1 MTLLN
6 HNVLYWTFNKNMNND
21 MTNNNEMP
29 KAYEPANIENK
40 WYPLWEER
48 GYFHGEPDPEK
59 KPYSIVIPP
68 PNVTGILHLGHI
80 LNNTLQ
86 DILVRWRKMQGYEVS
101 WFPGTDHAGIA
112 TESKVE
118 KTLRE
123 SGEAGR
129 DDLGRE
135 KFIDKVWSWREEYGG
150 TIIKQLRKLGT
161 ACDWERERFTMDEGL
176 SNAVRKVFV
185 DLYNKGYIY
194 RGQRM
199 INWCPVAKTALSDEE
214 VIYKDV
220 NGKFYHYK
228 YPLSDG
234 SGALEIATT
243 RPETMFGDTAVAVH
257 PDDERY
263 KDLIGKTVDLPLT
276 NRKIP
281 IVADEHADP
290 EKGTG
295 CVKITPG
302 HDPNDFMVGQRH
314 NLDIIS
320 IMNDN
325 GSLNAKCGPEFE
337 GLDRFDARKKCIKM
351 LEEQGL
357 MIKIEDITHAVGYS
371 ERGDV
376 PIETLV
382 SAQWFCN
389 MKELAKP
396 AIEAVQSGKIK
407 FHPERWSKTYDHWME
422 NIQDWCIS
430 RQIWW
435 GHRIPA
441 WYNDET
447 NEIHVGMEEPSD
459 GGKWRQE
466 EDVLDTW
473 FSSWLWPFSVM
484 GWPEKTETLKYFYP
498 TSDLVTGP
506 DIIFFWVARMIMA
519 GCEFMDEIPFKNV
532 YFTSII
538 RDEQGR
544 KLSKSLGNSPDP
556 LDVIDTYGADALR
569 FSIIY
574 IAPVGMDIRYSN
586 EKCELGRN
594 FANKLWNACRFR
606 QMQGSVTE
614 GFRDLS
620 GVDHNKLTADEKW
633 IISWINEAII
643 MTNKSLEDFR
653 FHYAAHEIYELVWS
667 TFCDWFIETSK
678 VRLRG
683 SEEEKQQVLQVLD
696 FVLFKILRLL
706 HPFMPFITEELAH
719 QMGFLNEDQTIMQES
734 YPSPLTEL
742 KIPSIMEKDHDLLD
756 LVEAKFQLV
765 RAGRSLRAD
774 YNIPDGK
781 KISYFIKA
789 VDQKNADFLKNE
801 VDSLKILMTASEIEI
816 SLDDYDVENHGAA
829 PSQIANAGTVYLP
842 LKGLIDI
849 EAELAK
855 LNKQKKELE
864 GWIKG
869 SMAKLSN
876 EKFLNNA
883 PEKVVSAAKG
893 HLEDL
898 KQKLERVNELIAD
911 LK

>member
-1 MTLLN
+1 MST
-6 HNVLYWTFNKNMNND
+6 NK
-21 MTNNNEMP
+21 EMP
-29 KAYEPANIENK
+29 KAYEPGAVEEK
-40 WYPLWEER
+40 WYPVWEDR
-48 GYFHGEPDPEK
+48 GYFHGEPNSDK
-59 KPYSIVIPP
+59 QPYSIVIPP
-68 PNVTGILHLGHI
+68 PNVTGILHLGHV

-86 DILVRWRKMQGYEVS
+86 DILTRWRKMQGYEVC

-118 KTLRE
+118 RTLRE
-123 SGEAGR
+123 AGEPGR
-129 DDLGRE
+129 DDLGRD
-135 KFIDKVWSWREEYGG
+135 KFIEKVWSWREQYGG

-176 SNAVRKVFV
+176 SLAVRKVFV
-185 DLYNKGYIY
+185 ELYNKGYIY

-199 INWCPVAKTALSDEE
+199 INWCPIARTALSDEE
-214 VIYKDV
+214 VIYKEVD
-220 NGKFYHYK
+220 GKFYHYK

-257 PDDERY
+257 PDDVRY
-263 KDLIGKTVDLPLT
+263 KHLIGKTVDLPLT
-276 NRKIP
+276 DRKIP
-281 IVADEHADP
+281 IIGDEHADP

-295 CVKITPG
+295 CVKITPA
-302 HDPNDFMVGQRH
+302 HDPNDFEVGQRH
-314 NLDIIS
+314 GLEVIC
-320 IMNDN
+320 IMNQN
-325 GSLNAKCGPEFE
+325 ASLNDKCGAEFA
-337 GLDRFDARKKCIKM
+337 GLDRFDARKKVVKM

-357 MIKIEDITHAVGYS
+357 MVKIEDIKHAVGYS

-376 PIETLV
+376 PIETMV

-396 AIEAVQSGKIK
+396 ALEAVRDGNIK
-407 FHPERWSKTYDHWME
+407 FYPERWAKTYFHWME

-441 WYNDET
+441 WYNERG
-447 NEIHVGMEEPSD
+447 EIYVGMDEPTEA
-459 GGKWRQE
+459 GTWRQE

-484 GWPEKTETLKYFYP
+484 GWPEKTKELKYFYP
-498 TSDLVTGP
+498 TCDLVTGP

-538 RDEQGR
+538 RDEIGR

-606 QMQGSVTE
+606 KMQGPVTK

-620 GVDHNKLTADEKW
+620 GVDHSKLTPDEKW

-643 MTNKSLEDFR
+643 MCNKALEEFK
-653 FHYAAHEIYELVWS
+653 FHFAAHEIYELVWS
-667 TFCDWFIETSK
+667 SFCDWFIESSK
-678 VRLRG
+678 VRMWQG
-683 SEEEKQQVLQVLD
+683 GEAKDQTLQVLD

-706 HPFMPFITEELAH
+706 HPFMPFVTEELAH
-719 QMGFLNEDQTIMQES
+719 QMEFIGEDETIMHET
-734 YPSPLTEL
+734 YPRPLQDL
-742 KIPSIMEKDHDLLD
+742 NIPSIMDKDPDLLD

-765 RAGRSLRAD
+765 RAGRSLKAN
-774 YNIPDGK
+774 YGIPDGK
-781 KISYFIKA
+781 KVHYYVKA
-789 VDQKNADFLKNE
+789 VNQDNADFLNTE
-801 VDSLKILMTASEIEI
+801 LASLKSLLNASEVEI
-816 SLDDYDVENHGAA
+816 SLEDFDVDANGAA
-829 PSQIANAGTVYLP
+829 PSQIANAGTIYLP

-849 EAELAK
+849 DDELKK
-855 LNKQKKELE
+855 LDKQKKQLE

-869 SMAKLSN
+869 SQAKLSN
-876 EKFLNNA
+876 QKFLEKA
-883 PEKVVSAAKG
+883 PEQVVEDAKA
-893 HLEDL
+893 HLKEML
-898 KQKLERVNELIAD
+898 HNLERVNQLIAD